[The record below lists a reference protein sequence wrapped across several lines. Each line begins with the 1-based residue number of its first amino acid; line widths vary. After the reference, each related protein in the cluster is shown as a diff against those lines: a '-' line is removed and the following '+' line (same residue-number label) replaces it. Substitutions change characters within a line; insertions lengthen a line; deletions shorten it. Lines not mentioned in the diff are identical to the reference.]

1 VARAIVRNLAA
12 VNSKTREPNR
22 IEGGQTS
29 RSSPINDCLHL
40 LQSGFRRNRTG
51 GHRQIGENSIAPG
64 YNGEDNERAVFMP
77 IDRALTKSVGK
88 WRKRDELESSSD
100 PEDVAKPLLSF
111 FHGFIVQSGLL
122 GELDPETVTRGMKG
136 LLGEGVAAKRDIH
149 ARSSTRMPSSRK

>member
-1 VARAIVRNLAA
+1 
-12 VNSKTREPNR
+12 
-22 IEGGQTS
+22 
-29 RSSPINDCLHL
+29 
-40 LQSGFRRNRTG
+40 
-51 GHRQIGENSIAPG
+51 
-64 YNGEDNERAVFMP
+64 
-77 IDRALTKSVGK
+77 LTKSVGK